1 MPSLFMASFMAVVC
15 AAALS
20 WVVSPLRMDF
30 PMSSTGLQQLDI
42 FATKGW
48 SLLVRLKVSF

>member
-15 AAALS
+15 VEALS

-30 PMSSTGLQQLDI
+30 PMISTGLQQLDI